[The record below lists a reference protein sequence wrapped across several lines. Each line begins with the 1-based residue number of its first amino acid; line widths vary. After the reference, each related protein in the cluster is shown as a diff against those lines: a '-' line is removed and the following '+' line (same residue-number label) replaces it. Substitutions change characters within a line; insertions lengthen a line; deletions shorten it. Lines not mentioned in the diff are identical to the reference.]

1 MTKIKQAKFYDS
13 DSDCEK
19 LQVMTFSD
27 VNHKLSR
34 LDFNYNDE
42 ENDDEDENLGPD
54 YEDFQDKDSDLEE
67 KNE

>member
-1 MTKIKQAKFYDS
+1 
-13 DSDCEK
+13 
-19 LQVMTFSD
+19 MTFSD